1 VTANASCFFV
11 EAGRFQPG
19 SGVPYFRVQPLPC
32 RAPATQPGSA
42 AVRAP
47 TAARTLSLASS
58 SWFSPATAATTCA
71 ESVRCFPPAF
81 TSPPAESRFS
91 SASSGTCSS
100 PASAT
105 SARNPGS
112 TEWPDP
118 GSSSGR
124 PSRYF
129 QSSRVR
135 TASAAIRPVRF
146 PARGSTVTSASRD
159 GGQPG
164 RPRIPNAAANS
175 SSPSHSPS
183 RSRTVTASGSPV
195 FRDPY
200 IAPIAAATTGSG
212 SGHGTGCTDMT
223 CPFCSQD
230 KRNNSG
236 LSSTMATITARS
248 ENTDRRAVNKPPGSP

>member
-1 VTANASCFFV
+1 V
-11 EAGRFQPG
+11 
-19 SGVPYFRVQPLPC
+19 
-32 RAPATQPGSA
+32 
-42 AVRAP
+42 
-47 TAARTLSLASS
+47 
-58 SWFSPATAATTCA
+58 

-81 TSPPAESRFS
+81 TSPSEARRSS

-105 SARNPGS
+105 FARNSGS
-112 TEWPDP
+112 TEWSNP
-118 GSSSGR
+118 GSSRGK

-129 QSSRVR
+129 QSSLVR
-135 TASAAIRPVRF
+135 TASAAIRSVRF
-146 PARGSTVTSASRD
+146 PARCSTVTSASRD

-175 SSPSHSPS
+175 SSRSHSPS
-183 RSRTVTASGSPV
+183 RSRTVTASGGSA

-212 SGHGTGCTDMT
+212 SGHGTGCIDMT

-230 KRNNSG
+230 EGNNSG
-236 LSSTMATITARS
+236 RSSIMATVTAPS
-248 ENTDRRAVNKPPGSP
+248 EDIDQRAVNKPPGSD